1 MNYSIHMYSGIK
13 CYVDQLLNP
22 FRKQRILNVFFLI
35 VDGPSNQ
42 GTIQF
47 SKYLSYAPYE
57 PGTGL
62 VIKQPVLKQNELF
75 FSYKNTHGASLEN

>member
-1 MNYSIHMYSGIK
+1 MF
-13 CYVDQLLNP
+13 L
-22 FRKQRILNVFFLI
+22 FFFFLI
-35 VDGPSNQ
+35 VGGLSNQ

-62 VIKQPVLKQNELF
+62 GIKQPVLK
-75 FSYKNTHGASLEN
+75 

>member
-1 MNYSIHMYSGIK
+1 MLCGSTFKSLSETEDSK
-13 CYVDQLLNP
+13 C
-22 FRKQRILNVFFLI
+22 FFFLI
-35 VDGPSNQ
+35 VDGLSNQ

-62 VIKQPVLKQNELF
+62 GIKQPVLKQNELF

>member
-1 MNYSIHMYSGIK
+1 MLCGSTFKSLSETEDSK
-13 CYVDQLLNP
+13 C
-22 FRKQRILNVFFLI
+22 FFFFLI
-35 VDGPSNQ
+35 VGGLSNQ

-62 VIKQPVLKQNELF
+62 GIKQPVLK
-75 FSYKNTHGASLEN
+75 

>member
-1 MNYSIHMYSGIK
+1 MNYSTHMYSGIK

-22 FRKQRILNVFFLI
+22 FRKQRILNVFFFFLI
-35 VDGPSNQ
+35 VGGLSNQ

-62 VIKQPVLKQNELF
+62 GIKQPVLK
-75 FSYKNTHGASLEN
+75 